1 MAVRGHAACQ
11 HQRTDTV
18 GGAGKRHI
26 GLFDDTADHGGG
38 IGCGEVGAVDL
49 LALLL
54 GGIDQK
60 FVLGAGNGGKL
71 WLKLGPEIPK
81 AGSSVQNVNTG
92 SAPTTPDATAKL
104 PAGGK

>member
-1 MAVRGHAACQ
+1 MRIAASIFGLLFLGLRIASAADELFLSQ
-11 HQRTDTV
+11 D
-18 GGAGKRHI
+18 GKVSPATGDEWRI
-26 GLFDDTADHGGG
+26 TP
-38 IGCGEVGAVDL
+38 
-49 LALLL
+49 ALW
-54 GGIDQK
+54 
-60 FVLGAGNGGKL
+60 GNGGKL